1 MVKNQLAEKEQAK
14 SKVQDTGQDKRY
26 KERERACTRGQQGQ
40 GLNTLWNKTQ
50 VKQIVTIILAGNQ
63 NLEILKLVER
73 K

>member
-1 MVKNQLAEKEQAK
+1 MVKNQIAEKERAK

-26 KERERACTRGQQGQ
+26 KECVRACTRGQGQ

-50 VKQIVTIILAGNQ
+50 AKEIVTIILAGNQ
-63 NLEILKLVER
+63 NLEILKPVER